1 MQKRSSTKAA
11 GPASARPAKAK
22 AGRTKTPDRAAS
34 AQAPLLD
41 PVDYAVIS
49 QALIAI
55 AREMGTKLIRSSYS
69 NIVREAQDASAAL
82 FDVAG
87 NVVAQAELIPM
98 HLGSMSE
105 IFRACVERCPVE
117 NLQPGDFYINNDP
130 YGGGQHLQDVFIF
143 TPIFHRG
150 RLAAFAGTVAH
161 HLDLGGGNPG
171 MTPDAVDVHAEGII
185 IPPSRYVYE
194 RDWNGGPLERLV
206 SANVRVPSQTIGDFY
221 AQFAANAI
229 GEARMGE
236 LYARY
241 GVERVGA
248 AMEALLAYSERRFR
262 AALAAIPDGTYHG
275 EDAVDDDGLSEQPL
289 TVKAAVTISGET
301 VRVDYAGTIGQVTR
315 NLNCPWA
322 STVSATLAAV
332 KAALTSPEIPFNE
345 GFKRPI
351 AVTAPKGTLVNPS
364 YPAPVRARLLAAYRC
379 FNAVLKA
386 LAQVVPDKVIA
397 GGNDSTHALA
407 ISHLGDKG
415 YRVYLEIYGGGF
427 GGGPRA
433 DGCDAVDSPLSN
445 CTNTPVEAADM
456 DFEHFRVVGY
466 GLLAD
471 TGGPGRHR
479 GGLGFFRR
487 FEILKDGTNF
497 ATYTDRVRRAPYG
510 LFGGLDGSRTRI
522 EIEREGVILKVRSK
536 DRVDLRNGDI
546 LTLYTSGGGGYG
558 PVSERPAEAIA
569 HDVAQGYVSPEAALD
584 RYGWTGG
591 R

>member
-1 MQKRSSTKAA
+1 MQERASEAYEAGNDDGSTA
-11 GPASARPAKAK
+11 GTAV
-22 AGRTKTPDRAAS
+22 
-34 AQAPLLD
+34 LD

-55 AREMGTKLIRSSYS
+55 AREMGTKLVRSSYS

-82 FDVAG
+82 FDARG

-105 IFRACVERCPVE
+105 IFRACVAQCPMAA
-117 NLQPGDFYINNDP
+117 LAPGDFYINNDP

-143 TPIFHRG
+143 TPIFVAG
-150 RLAAFAGTVAH
+150 RIIAFAGTVAH

-185 IPPSRYVYE
+185 IPPSRYSFE

-206 SANVRVPSQTIGDFY
+206 AANVRVPSQTIGDFY

-229 GEARMGE
+229 GTERIKE
-236 LYARY
+236 LSARY
-241 GVERVGA
+241 GVARVQA
-248 AMEALLAYSERRFR
+248 AMRELMNYSERRFR
-262 AALAAIPDGTYHG
+262 AALQAIPEGTYYG
-275 EDAVDDDGLSEQPL
+275 EDAVDDDGLDTQPL
-289 TVKAAVTISGET
+289 VVKAAVSVEGARIA
-301 VRVDYAGTIGQVTR
+301 VDYAGTCGQVKR

-322 STVSATLAAV
+322 STVSATLAAL
-332 KAALTSPEIPFNE
+332 KSALTSPDIPFNE

-351 AVTAPKGTLVNPS
+351 TITAPPGTLVNPA
-364 YPAPVRARLLAAYRC
+364 YPAPVRARLLPAYRC

-386 LAQVVPDKVIA
+386 LAEVIPDRVIA

-407 ISHLGDKG
+407 ISHLGPKG

-427 GGGPRA
+427 GGGPRR

-456 DFEHFRVVGY
+456 DFDHFRIIGY
-466 GLLAD
+466 GLLPD
-471 TGGPGRHR
+471 TGGAGKHR
-479 GGLGFFRR
+479 GGLGLFRR
-487 FEILKDGTNF
+487 FLILRDGANF
-497 ATYTDRVRRAPYG
+497 ATYTDRVRIAPYG
-510 LFGGLDGSRTRI
+510 LFGGAEGSRTRI
-522 EIEREGVILKVRSK
+522 EIEREGKIIKVKSK
-536 DRVDLRNGDI
+536 DRVDLRAGDI
-546 LTLYTSGGGGYG
+546 LTLYSSGGGGYG
-558 PVSERPAEAIA
+558 PARARDPRLIA
-569 HDVAQGYVSPEAALD
+569 NDVAQGYVSRSLAAHL
-584 RYGWTGG
+584 YGWSEP